1 MTRYFGGIL
10 LGTGGLVHAYSK
22 GASMALANAEIVNME
37 VADSLKI
44 SCDYT
49 MYGIVNSV
57 LPEFESIIRDTEFT
71 DSVCIYADVKT
82 ELTESLT
89 AKLID
94 RCNGKVKIEK
104 LKSGYVEF

>member
-1 MTRYFGGIL
+1 
-10 LGTGGLVHAYSK
+10 
-22 GASMALANAEIVNME
+22 MALANAEIVNME

-71 DSVCIYADVKT
+71 DSVCIYSDVKP
-82 ELTESLT
+82 SLQKVLRQSLSTGAT
-89 AKLID
+89 ARSKL
-94 RCNGKVKIEK
+94 R
-104 LKSGYVEF
+104 S

>member
-1 MTRYFGGIL
+1 MRCDPLFRRNSARYGRAGPRL
-10 LGTGGLVHAYSK
+10 LK

-71 DSVCIYADVKT
+71 DSVCIYLDVKP
-82 ELTESLT
+82 SLP
-89 AKLID
+89 
-94 RCNGKVKIEK
+94 KV
-104 LKSGYVEF
+104 LRQS

>member
-1 MTRYFGGIL
+1 
-10 LGTGGLVHAYSK
+10 
-22 GASMALANAEIVNME
+22 ME

-82 ELTESLT
+82 ELTRKSYGKSLST
-89 AKLID
+89 SASAARSKL
-94 RCNGKVKIEK
+94 R
-104 LKSGYVEF
+104 S